1 MAHGER
7 VRIKARISRI
17 NGFGLC
23 EVVRV
28 EEAGRAA
35 FTLDKVI
42 GYGGQPLREF
52 GIEEGA
58 EVELI
63 EDETGRIESAR
74 LVDAAA
80 AA

>member
-1 MAHGER
+1 MAHGKR
-7 VRIKARISRI
+7 FRARILRI

-23 EVVRV
+23 EADRKD
-28 EEAGRAA
+28 EAGRAA

-63 EDETGRIESAR
+63 EDETGRVESVE
-74 LVDAAA
+74 LVDAATA
-80 AA
+80 A